1 MNRFGGSGGPWIQS
15 VTIVPACS
23 VLFKFPPGDRSTL
36 DSLTLHFFMDSIM
49 PSRFDADTR
58 SPQAKQL
65 STTPL
70 DEAQPNAPAALPAAV
85 VGRLGL
91 YYRELYRLLETN
103 TTNVNSV
110 DLGKLLGVSPAVVR
124 RDLNSLGAI
133 GRRGVGYPVQALIET
148 IGCALGSGMQWRVI
162 LLGVGS
168 LGDALLRY
176 KGFDRLGFQLVAA
189 FDASANKV
197 GRETGGL
204 IVTDIAELETK
215 ILEVKPELAILA
227 VPAEQALEL
236 SVRLVAAGVTGILNF
251 APITLQFK
259 GSVAVVNVDLASEL
273 QRLAFSV
280 QHQTIAS
287 M

>member
-1 MNRFGGSGGPWIQS
+1 
-15 VTIVPACS
+15 
-23 VLFKFPPGDRSTL
+23 
-36 DSLTLHFFMDSIM
+36 M
-49 PSRFDADTR
+49 PSRRDADQVPPDAT
-58 SPQAKQL
+58 SL
-65 STTPL
+65 STTQLSMTSSDSPQL
-70 DEAQPNAPAALPAAV
+70 DAPATLPPAV

-124 RDLNSLGAI
+124 RDLNSLRAI

-148 IGCALGSGMQWRVI
+148 IGRALGSGMQWRVI

-189 FDASANKV
+189 FDANPNKI
-197 GRETGGL
+197 GRETGGV
-204 IVTDIAELETK
+204 IVSDVAELENK
-215 ILEVKPELAILA
+215 IIEVKPELAILA

-236 SVRLVAAGVTGILNF
+236 SARLVAAGVTGILNF

-259 GSVAVVNVDLASEL
+259 GTVAVVNVDLASEL

-280 QHQTIAS
+280 QHQTVS
-287 M
+287 PHETESS

>member
-1 MNRFGGSGGPWIQS
+1 MS
-15 VTIVPACS
+15 
-23 VLFKFPPGDRSTL
+23 
-36 DSLTLHFFMDSIM
+36 
-49 PSRFDADTR
+49 SRPDADQR
-58 SPQAKQL
+58 SPKQTPL
-65 STTPL
+65 GTTPSDSSHLNASLL
-70 DEAQPNAPAALPAAV
+70 DASQLDATVTLPPAV

-91 YYRELYRLLETN
+91 YYRELYRLLETS

-110 DLGKLLGVSPAVVR
+110 ELGKLLGVSPAVVR
-124 RDLNSLGAI
+124 RDLNSLRAI

-148 IGCALGSGMQWRVI
+148 IGQALGSGMHWRVI

-189 FDASANKV
+189 FDANPNKV
-197 GRETGGL
+197 GRETGGVF
-204 IVTDIAELETK
+204 VTDVAELETK
-215 ILEVKPELAILA
+215 IIEVKPELAILA
-227 VPAEQALEL
+227 VPAEHALEL
-236 SVRLVAAGVTGILNF
+236 AARLVAAGVTGILNF

-280 QHQTIAS
+280 QHRTPPENEADS
-287 M
+287 N